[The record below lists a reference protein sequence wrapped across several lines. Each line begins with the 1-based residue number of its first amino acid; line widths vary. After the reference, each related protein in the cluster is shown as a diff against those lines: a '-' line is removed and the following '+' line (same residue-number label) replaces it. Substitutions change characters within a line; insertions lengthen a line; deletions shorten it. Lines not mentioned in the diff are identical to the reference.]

1 MQNKILKSEI
11 KTEFPKI
18 CIRWKKCEN
27 LKEKKK
33 MNYLFYNLQ

>member
-27 LKEKKK
+27 LKKKK
-33 MNYLFYNLQ
+33 DEFFFYNLQ